1 MASFRSSLGFFSAL
15 LPGFLVVLPGSFA
28 PPATSGDVPPQKKEV
43 QVGIVTQGLSVAH
56 VQPEQLND
64 AFSQR
69 VFKLY
74 LEHLDGSK
82 RFLLQPDIAQLKR
95 YETGIDDEIKQGKHE
110 FLDLSTQLIN
120 QRVLEAQSIYRE
132 LLQQPFEFTAQETF
146 ETDPDKVPYAADAA
160 ARRERWRR
168 LLKYQT
174 MLRLSELMDEQSRQ
188 QTKSLASAKAK
199 PSGATLSAPVRT
211 PAQLEAD
218 ARKQVLKYYDEWFS
232 DLRQTDE
239 NDRLNEF
246 TNSIANTFDPHSEY
260 FAPKDKTNFDLALTG
275 RLEGTGAQLS
285 EKDGQ
290 IVVAAIVPGSAS
302 YRQGE
307 LKVGDIIQRVG
318 QGAAEPVAV
327 EGLRMDKVVQLVRG
341 PKGTEVRLTV
351 KKPDASVKVIS
362 IIRDVVV
369 LEETYAQSALIN
381 QGGKKIGYIML
392 PSFYADF
399 NNNGGRNSAQ
409 DVRQELEKLK
419 KAGAQAVVLDLRF
432 NGGGS
437 LPDAVEMAGLFMA
450 SGPMVQVKSRQG
462 RAELIKDPD
471 PQVQYDG
478 PLAVLVNKYS
488 ASASEIL
495 AGAIQDYK
503 RGVILGNT
511 TYGKGTVQ
519 RIFDLDNMLNAE
531 FNKLKPFGSLKLTIQ
546 KYYRVNGSSTQ
557 FKGVTPDIM
566 VPDAYSALADG
577 EQDTDFP
584 LPWDEIAPAAYQ
596 PWSSVPPVAKLA
608 AASQQRV
615 AANPSF
621 KLLTEAVQTMA
632 QRQKTTQVSLNLAAY
647 RTELQAGQATNEK
660 LKQLQ
665 QQAPTLEVSAVATA
679 TPADSTLSSR
689 TARFLKPLRKDLTLQ
704 EAVAVLQDEL

>member
-1 MASFRSSLGFFSAL
+1 MALFRSSLGLFSAV
-15 LPGFLVVLPGSFA
+15 LPGFLLLLPGSFA
-28 PPATSGDVPPQKKEV
+28 SSSGTPDDLPPQKKEV
-43 QVGIVTQGLSVAH
+43 LVGIVTQGLTMAH
-56 VQPEQLND
+56 VQPEQIND
-64 AFSQR
+64 EFSRR
-69 VFKLY
+69 VFTLY
-74 LEHLDGSK
+74 LKRLDGGK

-95 YETGIDDEIKQGKHE
+95 FETTIDDEVKQGKHG

-120 QRVLEAQSIYRE
+120 QRQQEVQVLYRE
-132 LLQQPFEFTAQETF
+132 LLAQPFEFTAAETF
-146 ETDPDKVPYAADAA
+146 ETEPDKLPYAADAA
-160 ARRERWRR
+160 ARRDRWRR

-174 MLRLSELMDEQSRQ
+174 MQRLSELMDTQNRQ

-199 PSGATLSAPVRT
+199 PSEATLSTAPRT

-232 DLRQTDE
+232 DLRQEDE
-239 NDRLNEF
+239 ADRLSGY
-246 TNSIANTFDPHSEY
+246 TNAIANTFDPHSEY

-290 IVVAAIVPGSAS
+290 VVVAAIVAGSAS

-307 LKVGDIIQRVG
+307 LKVGDIIQRVA
-318 QGAAEPVAV
+318 QGAGEPVAV
-327 EGLRMDKVVQLVRG
+327 EGLRMDKVVQLIRG
-341 PKGTEVRLTV
+341 PKGSEVRLTV
-351 KKPDASVKVIS
+351 KKPDASIKVIS

-369 LEETYAQSALIN
+369 IEETYAQSAVIN
-381 QGGKKIGYIML
+381 DKGKKLGYIML

-409 DVRQELEKLK
+409 DVSNELDKLK
-419 KAGAQAVVLDLRF
+419 QAGVQGVVLDLRF

-437 LPDAVEMAGLFMA
+437 LPDATRMAGLFMA

-462 RAELIKDPD
+462 EASLLKDPD
-471 PQVQYDG
+471 PKVQYDG
-478 PLAVLVNKYS
+478 PLVVLVNRYS

-503 RGVILGNT
+503 RGVIMGNT

-519 RIFDLDNMLNAE
+519 RVVELDDMLNAD
-531 FNKLKPFGSLKLTIQ
+531 FNKLKPLGSLKLTVQ

-566 VPDAYSALADG
+566 VPDAYSTLADG

-584 LPWDEIAPAAYQ
+584 LPWDEIAPAPYQ
-596 PWSSVPPVAKLA
+596 PWAAAPPMARLA
-608 AASQQRV
+608 GASQQRV
-615 AANPSF
+615 GANPSF
-621 KLLTEAVQTMA
+621 KLLTETVQTMA
-632 QRQKTTQVSLNLAAY
+632 QRRKNTQVSLSLADY
-647 RTELQAGQATNEK
+647 RAEQQKAQATNEK

-665 QQAPTLEVSAVATA
+665 QQAPTLAVSSSILTPVA
-679 TPADSTLSSR
+679 ADSSR
-689 TARFLKPLRKDLTLQ
+689 INRFLKPLRKDLTLQ
-704 EAVAVLQDEL
+704 EAVAVLHDEM